1 VFELTFA
8 FVLDGVLAFAFAFV
22 LDGVLAFAFIFCAYI
37 RICGDIY
44 REKCES
50 LLF

>member
-1 VFELTFA
+1 MPAYSRRRAASQEKCEAA
-8 FVLDGVLAFAFAFV
+8 FVLDDVLAFAV
-22 LDGVLAFAFIFCAYI
+22 VFCAYI